1 MGKKNEEEKGI
12 RRWNAKWSPLA
23 EIMQY
28 IYIYYLNHSARRVN
42 QLSRIRII
50 ISYFNTSRTHAIAF
64 SSDSTET
71 KSSWTNA
78 IEEMIKRK
86 SND

>member
-28 IYIYYLNHSARRVN
+28 IYILPKPFR
-42 QLSRIRII
+42 
-50 ISYFNTSRTHAIAF
+50 
-64 SSDSTET
+64 ET
-71 KSSWTNA
+71 
-78 IEEMIKRK
+78 R
-86 SND
+86 